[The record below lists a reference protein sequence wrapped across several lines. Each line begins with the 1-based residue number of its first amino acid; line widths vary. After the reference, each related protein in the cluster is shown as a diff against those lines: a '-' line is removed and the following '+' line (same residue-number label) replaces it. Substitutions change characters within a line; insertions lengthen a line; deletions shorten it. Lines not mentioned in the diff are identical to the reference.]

1 MGNKAIVKSVTPGSI
16 ADEIGLEAGDK
27 IVKANN
33 TEFTDI
39 LDFKFLVS
47 DDYYTLDIETAQGT
61 LETVEIFN
69 DDYEELGA
77 EFENQL
83 IDTPKTCHNK
93 CIFCFMDQLPPNMRE
108 TMYFKD
114 DDVRL
119 SFLQGNYVT
128 LTNLKDEDID
138 RIIRLRISPINVSV
152 HTTDPE
158 LRVKMLGNRFAGE
171 VFEYMKRFSDAGL
184 HVNAQIVLC
193 PDINDG
199 ENLMHTLKD
208 LASLLPNIGSVSIVP
223 VGLSKHRDGLFE
235 LSSFT
240 KETASATIDMV
251 EKFQNELLEKYGTRL
266 VYLADEFY
274 VMAERD
280 IPPYEAYEDFP
291 QIENGVGMIAS
302 FEKEFYDALKSYKK
316 PKNIK
321 KKTIATGYIMYDF
334 VKKYV
339 CELGLSDF
347 VNVYKI
353 KNDFFG
359 EKITVT
365 GLLCGCDIINQLRGK
380 ELGDELILSLSM
392 IKYDTE
398 LLLDDVTVSD
408 IEKELGVKVVLCPE
422 DGCQFIDKLIQ

>member
-1 MGNKAIVKSVTPGSI
+1 MGNKAIVKSVVPGSI
-16 ADEIGLEAGDK
+16 AEEIGLEAGDK
-27 IVKANN
+27 IIKVNN

-47 DDYYTLDIETAQGT
+47 DDYYTLDIETRQGSI
-61 LETVEIFN
+61 ETVEIYN

-93 CIFCFMDQLPPNMRE
+93 CIFCFMDQLPPDMRE

-158 LRVKMLGNRFAGE
+158 LRVRMLNNRFAGK
-171 VFEYMKRFSDAGL
+171 VFEYMQRFSDAGL
-184 HVNAQIVLC
+184 RVNAQIVLC
-193 PDINDG
+193 PGINDG

-208 LASLLPNIGSVSIVP
+208 LASLMPNIGSVSIVP
-223 VGLSKHRDGLFE
+223 VGLSKHRKGLFK
-235 LSSFT
+235 LDSFT

-266 VYLADEFY
+266 VYLGDEFY
-274 VMAERD
+274 ILAEKN

-316 PKNIK
+316 PKNMRK
-321 KKTIATGYIMYDF
+321 KSIATGYIMYDF
-334 VKKYV
+334 VKKYID
-339 CELGLSDF
+339 ELGLSEF
-347 VNVYKI
+347 VDVYKI

-365 GLLCGCDIINQLRGK
+365 GLLCGCDIINQLKGK

-392 IKYDTE
+392 IKYNTE

-408 IEKELGVKVVLCPE
+408 IEMELGVKVVLCPE
-422 DGCQFIDKLIQ
+422 DGCEFIEKIIK